1 MIRFQQQKQKYEPIP
16 SSSNKSAR
24 ITDWIFDP
32 NRRRRSYRRIT
43 LVCGKLDQSC
53 PTYGKSC
60 TRHYRPDLGDNL
72 GESTVRTGNMKL
84 RLEACRYLIAASI
97 ICGAF
102 AVAPIGPT
110 GCAQYNPPALT
121 VQSTDQI
128 ILRAEQLAQ
137 TARLTFDTFV
147 HLERNNEAILKQAS
161 PKIHEYANTI
171 RRNGLNWVDSLR
183 AATRNFKAN
192 RNAENQATL
201 NTAIATVSEAVAET
215 NKYIAEAKKV
225 GQP

>member
-1 MIRFQQQKQKYEPIP
+1 
-16 SSSNKSAR
+16 
-24 ITDWIFDP
+24 
-32 NRRRRSYRRIT
+32 
-43 LVCGKLDQSC
+43 
-53 PTYGKSC
+53 
-60 TRHYRPDLGDNL
+60 
-72 GESTVRTGNMKL
+72 MKL

-110 GCAQYNPPALT
+110 GCSSINPPALT
-121 VQSTDQI
+121 TQSTDQI

-147 HLERNNEAILKQAS
+147 HSERNNEAVLKNI

-201 NTAIATVSEAVAET
+201 NTAIATVTEAVAET

>member
-1 MIRFQQQKQKYEPIP
+1 
-16 SSSNKSAR
+16 
-24 ITDWIFDP
+24 
-32 NRRRRSYRRIT
+32 
-43 LVCGKLDQSC
+43 
-53 PTYGKSC
+53 
-60 TRHYRPDLGDNL
+60 
-72 GESTVRTGNMKL
+72 MKI

-110 GCAQYNPPALT
+110 GCSSINPPALT

-147 HLERNNEAILKQAS
+147 KLERNNEAVLEKAS

-201 NTAIATVSEAVAET
+201 NTAIASVTNAVAET
-215 NKYIAEAKKV
+215 NKYISQAKAIAT
-225 GQP
+225 P